1 MLTLIL
7 VNLVIGVTLI
17 CTFEIIDISSQSWLV
32 AVVLVIWIIVI
43 LLIEEIFKMRLRNVH
58 RVYDQEIMKMFYV
71 TKLGLHSPE

>member
-1 MLTLIL
+1 M
-7 VNLVIGVTLI
+7 IGVTLI